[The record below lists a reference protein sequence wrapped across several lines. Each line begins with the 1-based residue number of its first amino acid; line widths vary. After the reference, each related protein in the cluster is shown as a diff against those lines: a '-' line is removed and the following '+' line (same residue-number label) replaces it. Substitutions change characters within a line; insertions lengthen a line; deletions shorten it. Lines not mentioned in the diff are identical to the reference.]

1 MNPRPPLVARK
12 PSNPCL
18 PMWIVITKTHPSEAT
33 AASKC
38 AAMMA
43 SPIRSND
50 GDASTV
56 DVAPF
61 VWPTRGRVRATSI
74 LIAPT
79 LGTGARDTHISRCW
93 AAGRHEAKGRWL
105 RARVLETSVSGG
117 ALSDPNGRT
126 SGGWSFSVL
135 PQGLIVSTDDRLP
148 FRDVGAQLRHSAAKQ
163 SLECVT
169 SPHAVLHVVTLRSR
183 AL

>member
-74 LIAPT
+74 LMALT
-79 LGTGARDTHISRCW
+79 LGTGARDMNISLC
-93 AAGRHEAKGRWL
+93 
-105 RARVLETSVSGG
+105 
-117 ALSDPNGRT
+117 
-126 SGGWSFSVL
+126 
-135 PQGLIVSTDDRLP
+135 
-148 FRDVGAQLRHSAAKQ
+148 
-163 SLECVT
+163 
-169 SPHAVLHVVTLRSR
+169 
-183 AL
+183 